1 MYAKFAS
8 RMDNIKGSAIRALL
22 KLADQPDIISFAGGF
37 PAPEFFP
44 VKEMVEVSKKVLEED
59 GMKALQYGPTDGLPA
74 LRQHICK
81 LMEVQSLHAEVADIL
96 VTGGSQQG
104 LDMAGMLFIDK
115 GDVVIAESPSY
126 LGALN
131 AFKAYEPTF
140 VEVEM
145 DEQGMLMDKL
155 EEALEA
161 NKGKVKF
168 IYTIPDFQNPTGR
181 TMTIDRRKKMVELAN
196 KYGVYILEDNPY
208 GALRFEGEVHP
219 AIKSFDTEG
228 RVIYLGTMSKIFCP
242 GLRLGWIYASPE
254 VINKFNMIK
263 QGVDL
268 QCNSMAQRECATFFD
283 MYDINEHVA
292 KIIKTYRNRRDL
304 MLKTI
309 EETFPKSVSYTHPE
323 GGLFLWV
330 TLPEGIDAA
339 DVFKKALEK
348 KVAFVAGEPFYP
360 NGGNANH
367 FRLNYSNMPEDKI
380 VEGTKRLGEVLTEML
395 G

>member
-1 MYAKFAS
+1 MYVKFAS

-22 KLADQPDIISFAGGF
+22 KVAEQPDIISFAGGF

-44 VKEMVEVSKKVLEED
+44 IKEMEEVSKKVLRED
-59 GMKALQYGPTDGLPA
+59 GYAALQYGATDGLPS
-74 LRQHICK
+74 LRKHICK
-81 LMEVQSLHAEVADIL
+81 LMEPQNIHADIADIL
-96 VTGGSQQG
+96 VTSGSQQG
-104 LDMAGMLFIDK
+104 LDLAGMLFIDK
-115 GDVVIAESPSY
+115 DDVVITESPSY

-131 AFKAYEPTF
+131 AFKAYQPKF
-140 VEVEM
+140 AEVEM

-161 NKGKVKF
+161 NKDKVKF

-181 TMTIDRRKKMVELAN
+181 TMPIERRKKMVELAN
-196 KYGVYILEDNPY
+196 KYGIFILEDNPY
-208 GALRFEGEVHP
+208 GSLRFEGDIMP

-242 GLRLGWIYASPE
+242 GMRLGWIYASNE
-254 VINKFNMIK
+254 VVNKFNMLK

-268 QCNSMAQRECATFFD
+268 QSNSLSQRECATFFD
-283 MYDINEHVA
+283 MYDINAHIA
-292 KIIKTYRNRRDL
+292 RIIETYRRRRDL
-304 MLKTI
+304 MINTMA
-309 EETFPKSVSYTHPE
+309 ECFPKNVSYTHPE

-339 DVFKKALEK
+339 EVFKKALDK

-380 VEGTKRLGEVLTEML
+380 VEGIRALGAVLTEVC
-395 G
+395 

>member
-1 MYAKFAS
+1 MYADFAH

-74 LRQHICK
+74 LRKHICK
-81 LMEVQSLHAEVADIL
+81 LMEVQSLKAEVADIL
-96 VTGGSQQG
+96 ITGGSQQG
-104 LDMAGMLFIDK
+104 LDMAGMLFINK
-115 GDVVIAESPSY
+115 GDVVITESPSY

-131 AFKAYEPTF
+131 AFKAYEPAF
-140 VEVEM
+140 VEIEM
-145 DEQGMLMDKL
+145 DEQGMLVDKL

-208 GALRFEGEVHP
+208 GALRFEGEIHP

-254 VINKFNMIK
+254 IINKFNLIK

-292 KIIKTYRNRRDL
+292 RIIETYRVRRDL
-304 MLKTI
+304 MIKTI
-309 EETFPKSVSYTHPE
+309 EETFPKNVSYTHPE

-330 TLPEGIDAA
+330 LFP
-339 DVFKKALEK
+339 KALTQPTYSPRPLK
-348 KVAFVAGEPFYP
+348 RRLPSWQ
-360 NGGNANH
+360 ANP
-367 FRLNYSNMPEDKI
+367 SIPTAAMP
-380 VEGTKRLGEVLTEML
+380 TTSASTTPTCRRTRSWRA
-395 G
+395 

>member
-1 MYAKFAS
+1 
-8 RMDNIKGSAIRALL
+8 
-22 KLADQPDIISFAGGF
+22 
-37 PAPEFFP
+37 
-44 VKEMVEVSKKVLEED
+44 
-59 GMKALQYGPTDGLPA
+59 
-74 LRQHICK
+74 
-81 LMEVQSLHAEVADIL
+81 
-96 VTGGSQQG
+96 
-104 LDMAGMLFIDK
+104 
-115 GDVVIAESPSY
+115 
-126 LGALN
+126 
-131 AFKAYEPTF
+131 
-140 VEVEM
+140 
-145 DEQGMLMDKL
+145 
-155 EEALEA
+155 
-161 NKGKVKF
+161 
-168 IYTIPDFQNPTGR
+168 
-181 TMTIDRRKKMVELAN
+181 MTIDRRKKMVELAN

-330 TLPEGIDAA
+330 TLPEGVDAA

>member
-1 MYAKFAS
+1 MYVKFAS

-22 KLADQPDIISFAGGF
+22 KVAEQPDIISFAGGF

-44 VKEMVEVSKKVLEED
+44 IKEMEEVSKKVLRED
-59 GMKALQYGPTDGLPA
+59 GFAALQYGATDGLPS
-74 LRQHICK
+74 LRRHICK
-81 LMEVQSLHAEVADIL
+81 LMEPQNLHADIADIL
-96 VTGGSQQG
+96 VTSGSQQG
-104 LDMAGMLFIDK
+104 LDLAGMLFIDK
-115 GDVVIAESPSY
+115 DDVVVTESPSY

-131 AFKAYEPTF
+131 AFKAYQPKF
-140 VEVEM
+140 AEVEM

-155 EEALEA
+155 EETLEA

-181 TMTIDRRKKMVELAN
+181 TMPIDRRKRMVELAN
-196 KYGVYILEDNPY
+196 KYGIFILEDNPY
-208 GALRFEGEVHP
+208 GSLRFEGDIMP

-242 GLRLGWIYASPE
+242 GMRLGWIYASNE
-254 VINKFNMIK
+254 VVNKFNMLK

-268 QCNSMAQRECATFFD
+268 QSNSLSQRECATFFD
-283 MYDINEHVA
+283 MYDINAHIA
-292 KIIKTYRNRRDL
+292 RIIETYRKRRDL
-304 MLKTI
+304 MVNTMK
-309 EETFPKSVSYTHPE
+309 ECFPKNVSFTYPE

-339 DVFKKALEK
+339 EVFKKALEK

-380 VEGTKRLGEVLTEML
+380 VAGIKALGEVLTEVC
-395 G
+395 

>member
-1 MYAKFAS
+1 MYVNFSK

-44 VKEMVEVSKKVLEED
+44 IKEMEEVSKKVLQED
-59 GMKALQYGPTDGLPA
+59 GFAALQYGPTDGLVA
-74 LRQHICK
+74 LRKHICK
-81 LMEVQSLHAEVADIL
+81 LMEVQNLHADFSEIL

-104 LDMAGMLFIDK
+104 LDMAAMLLIDK
-115 GDVVIAESPSY
+115 GDVIITEAPSY

-131 AFKAYEPTF
+131 AFKAYEPNF
-140 VEVEM
+140 IEIDM
-145 DEQGMLMDKL
+145 DEHGMLIDKL

-181 TMTIDRRKKMVELAN
+181 TLDIDRRKRMVELAN

-254 VINKFNMIK
+254 IINKFNLIK

-292 KIIKTYRNRRDL
+292 KIIETYRNRRDL
-304 MLKTI
+304 MIKTI
-309 EETFPKSVSYTHPE
+309 EETFPKCVSHTYPE

-330 TLPEGIDAA
+330 TLPEGVDAA
-339 DVFKKALEK
+339 DVFAKAIEK

-367 FRLNYSNMPEDKI
+367 FRLNYSNMTEEKI
-380 VEGTKRLGEVLTEML
+380 VEGIKRLGEVLTEML